1 MMDIGEFR
9 SNVKVLVMKSKE
21 LNGGMFKFVTV
32 IGSFYPSK
40 KYGNVMVL
48 IMLGCMPMSD
58 SGE

>member
-1 MMDIGEFR
+1 VSPRNMMDIGEFR

-48 IMLGCMPMSD
+48 IM
-58 SGE
+58 